1 MGMLDDKVGVITGAA
16 QGLGRATAL
25 LAAREGSR
33 LIVADIQEGKG
44 EETAELVRSAG
55 GEARF
60 VRTDVTE
67 AEQVE
72 AMVATA
78 VETWGRIDWACNNAV
93 GGSSRFGPLH
103 EISDEVWSGT
113 LDVCLKGVFY
123 CMKHEIRAMLEAG
136 SISNGSIVNGSIVNG
151 SIVNGS
157 IVNGSIVNIVTASI
171 FKGEPMLG
179 AYVAAKGGVDTLTK
193 TGAAEYAARGIR
205 VNSVAPGGFQT
216 PAIEG
221 YFRQFPEIEE
231 RTVATHAMRR
241 LGRPEEIAEPVVWL
255 ASDRASFVTGACL
268 TCDGGILV
276 NSHML

>member
-1 MGMLDDKVGVITGAA
+1 MLDDKVGLITGAA

-44 EETAELVRSAG
+44 EETAELVRREG

-60 VRTDVTE
+60 VRTDVSD
-67 AEQVE
+67 AAQVE
-72 AMVATA
+72 AMVAA
-78 VETWGRIDWACNNAV
+78 ALHDWGRLDWASNNAV
-93 GGSSRFGPLH
+93 GGSGRFGPLH
-103 EISDEVWSGT
+103 EIADEVWSNT

-123 CMKHEIRAMLEAG
+123 CMKYEIAAMLEAG
-136 SISNGSIVNGSIVNG
+136 G
-151 SIVNGS
+151 
-157 IVNGSIVNIVTASI
+157 GSIVNIVTASI

-193 TGAAEYAARGIR
+193 TGAAEYSSRGIR
-205 VNSVAPGGFQT
+205 VNSVAPGGFRT

-231 RTVATHAMRR
+231 RTIATHAMRR
-241 LGRPEEIAEPVVWL
+241 LGEPEEVAEPVVWL
-255 ASDRASFVTGACL
+255 ASDRASFVTGTCV
-268 TCDGGILV
+268 TCDGGLLI

>member
-1 MGMLDDKVGVITGAA
+1 MLDDKVGLITGAA

-33 LIVADIQEGKG
+33 LILADIQDGKG
-44 EETAELVRSAG
+44 EETAEQVRQAG

-60 VRTDVTE
+60 VHTDV
-67 AEQVE
+67 ADARQVE
-72 AMVATA
+72 AMVRAA
-78 VETWGRIDWACNNAV
+78 LEDWGRLDWACNNAV
-93 GGSSRFGPLH
+93 GGGSRFGPLH
-103 EISDEVWSGT
+103 EISDEVWANT

-123 CMKHEIRAMLEAG
+123 CMKYEIAAMLEAG
-136 SISNGSIVNGSIVNG
+136 S
-151 SIVNGS
+151 
-157 IVNGSIVNIVTASI
+157 GSIVNIASASI

-205 VNSVAPGGFQT
+205 VNSVAPGGFAT

-221 YFRQFPEIEE
+221 YFRQFPEIRE
-231 RTVATHAMRR
+231 RTTATHAMRR
-241 LGRPEEIAEPVVWL
+241 LGRPEEVAEPVVWL
-255 ASDRASFVTGACL
+255 ASDRASFVTGSCVR
-268 TCDGGILV
+268 CDGGALV